1 MSAAGVVAT
10 AATGISRR
18 SVGLAVF
25 YFTLATILLVVFG
38 SNVSAGDE
46 TVFGLNLGSAPAIR
60 LPDLVVPS
68 GPVIYLMAGVAA
80 FCGALQLTR
89 AVGARW
95 AVLITIALVA
105 FVFGFLTWAA
115 AGKSMSLVGIF
126 QTTLYR
132 AVPITFG
139 ALSGVLCER
148 SGVVNIAIEGM
159 LLSGAFVAAVV
170 ASATGNNWLGVIG
183 AVIAGGLLAAVL
195 AVLSIRYRVNQIIA
209 GTVINIFA
217 VGLTSFISTRVL
229 QQNQALNTPPR
240 FDPIVMP
247 ILSDVPILGPV
258 FFSGNFFTYA
268 VLVLVVVIHFA
279 LFYTRYGLRVR
290 SVGEHPRAADTVGI
304 NVQFTRYRNVILG
317 GMVAGLGGAYFTVG
331 STGAFEREMTGGRGF
346 IGLAAMIFG
355 GWTPIGAFLASLV
368 FGFADALQSRLSILG
383 IPGAVRVPADGPV
396 HHDDRRR
403 GGPRG
408 PGADAGRRRHA
419 VRQGVTLSGVQ
430 PRPRVAAASIAAP
443 IVRSIA
449 ARSSS
454 SGRRYQVSSPIR
466 RPSGFASGSRMTS
479 DTVRIVPART
489 GRPLARSRIASR
501 NTAAVSISTA
511 R

>member
-1 MSAAGVVAT
+1 MSAAT
-10 AATGISRR
+10 ALMTVPRGINRR
-18 SVGLAVF
+18 AIGLAAF
-25 YFTLATILLVVFG
+25 YFGLAAVLVLVLG
-38 SNVSAGDE
+38 RGIDPGDE
-46 TVFGLNLGSAPAIR
+46 SIFGLNLGAAPAIR
-60 LPDLVVPS
+60 LPDVVVPS
-68 GPVIYLMAGVAA
+68 APVVYLMAGVCA
-80 FCGALQLTR
+80 FCGAMQLTR

-95 AVLITIALVA
+95 AILITVAMIA
-105 FVFGFLTWAA
+105 FVFGFLTWVA

-126 QTTLYR
+126 QTTVYR

-170 ASATGNNWLGVIG
+170 ASATGNNWFGVVG
-183 AVIAGGLLAAVL
+183 AVIAGGLLAGVL

-217 VGLTSFISTRVL
+217 VGITSFISTRVL

-240 FDPIVMP
+240 FDPIVVP
-247 ILSDVPILGPV
+247 ILSDIPILGPV
-258 FFSGNFFTYA
+258 LFSGNFFNYA
-268 VLVLVVVIHFA
+268 VFALIIIIHFA

-304 NVQFTRYRNVILG
+304 NVHFTRYRNVILG

-383 IPGAVRVPADGPV
+383 SAVPSEFLLMVPYITTIVVVAGLVGRVRMPAADGTPYV
-396 HHDDRRR
+396 KE
-403 GGPRG
+403 
-408 PGADAGRRRHA
+408 
-419 VRQGVTLSGVQ
+419 
-430 PRPRVAAASIAAP
+430 
-443 IVRSIA
+443 
-449 ARSSS
+449 
-454 SGRRYQVSSPIR
+454 
-466 RPSGFASGSRMTS
+466 
-479 DTVRIVPART
+479 
-489 GRPLARSRIASR
+489 
-501 NTAAVSISTA
+501 
-511 R
+511 

>member
-1 MSAAGVVAT
+1 VADVSSSASVLTATRGVN
-10 AATGISRR
+10 RR
-18 SVGLAVF
+18 SIGLAAF
-25 YFTLATILLVVFG
+25 YFLLAAVIVLVFG
-38 SNVSAGDE
+38 AGIDAGSE
-46 TVFGLNLGSAPAIR
+46 TIFGLNLGAAPAIR

-68 GPVIYLMAGVAA
+68 GPAIYLMAAVCA

-95 AVLITIALVA
+95 AILITIALIA

-115 AGKSMSLVGIF
+115 SGGSMSLVGVF
-126 QTTLYR
+126 QTTLFR

-183 AVIAGGLLAAVL
+183 AVIAGALLAAVL

-209 GTVINIFA
+209 GVVINIFA
-217 VGLTSFISTRVL
+217 VGITSFLSTRVL
-229 QQNQALNTPPR
+229 QQNQQLNTPPR
-240 FDPIVMP
+240 FDPIVVP
-247 ILSDVPILGPV
+247 VLSDIPIVGPV
-258 FFSGNFFTYA
+258 FFSGNFFAYA
-268 VLVLVVVIHFA
+268 LFALVIVIHFA

-331 STGAFEREMTGGRGF
+331 STGTFEREMTGGRGF

-355 GWTPIGAFLASLV
+355 GWTPIGSFLAGLV

-383 IPGAVRVPADGPV
+383 SPVPSEFLLMVPYIVTIVVVAGLIGRVRMPAADGTPY
-396 HHDDRRR
+396 
-403 GGPRG
+403 
-408 PGADAGRRRHA
+408 
-419 VRQGVTLSGVQ
+419 
-430 PRPRVAAASIAAP
+430 IKE
-443 IVRSIA
+443 
-449 ARSSS
+449 
-454 SGRRYQVSSPIR
+454 
-466 RPSGFASGSRMTS
+466 
-479 DTVRIVPART
+479 
-489 GRPLARSRIASR
+489 
-501 NTAAVSISTA
+501 
-511 R
+511 